1 VRPDVLELAAELS
14 RRGEPFA
21 LATVVWRR
29 APSSGAP
36 GSTALV
42 TTDGKVRGW
51 MGGACAEPTVV
62 REALRALREGVPRL
76 LFLGPPEE
84 LAGRDRDGAVA
95 VPIACQSEG
104 AMEVYVEPVLPQPLL
119 VVIGRSPAV
128 RTLAA
133 LGTALGWRTAVVD
146 DGGDPDDYPEAGRVL
161 TSLDL
166 DPLGIDERSFVVV
179 ATQGHYDEEALERAL
194 ATPAAYVGLVA
205 SRRRA
210 EGVLGYL
217 RDRGLPEER
226 LARVRAPAGLDLG
239 PVAHDE
245 IAVAVLAE
253 LVRERASRT
262 ASPTGRPGLAPGEA
276 SPTGRPG
283 LAPGLAGDEP
293 RPTGRDPVCGMV
305 VDVGTARYRTVHA
318 GRTYHLCSAGCL
330 RRFEEDPAR
339 FLAPRG

>member
-1 VRPDVLELAAELS
+1 MRPDVLELAAELS

-104 AMEVYVEPVLPQPLL
+104 AMEVYVEPVLPQPQL

-133 LGTALGWRTAVVD
+133 LGAALGWRTVVVD
-146 DGGDPDDYPEAGRVL
+146 DGGDPAAYPEAGRVL
-161 TSLDL
+161 TRLDL
-166 DPLGIDERSFVVV
+166 EEAGVEPGAYVVV

-205 SRRRA
+205 SARRA
-210 EGVLGYL
+210 AGVRGYL
-217 RDRGLPEER
+217 RDRGVPEEA

-239 PVAHDE
+239 PVAHEE

-253 LVRERASRT
+253 LVRLRAAAGPHRGGT
-262 ASPTGRPGLAPGEA
+262 AARHEA
-276 SPTGRPG
+276 T
-283 LAPGLAGDEP
+283 
-293 RPTGRDPVCGMV
+293 DPVCGMR
-305 VDVGTARYRTVHA
+305 VDVATARYRAIHA

-330 RRFEEDPAR
+330 ARFEADPAAY
-339 FLAPRG
+339 LAPSGGSPGER